1 MPRPRPTRTLWTLA
15 TLATLATAAL
25 ALAGCGGP
33 ADGGAD
39 DAPVTYDV
47 PEVPVRITAPPGW
60 ERVTRDGAFV
70 LRAPSGSGSEDFRA
84 NVVVT
89 GTQSAATLEQAGA
102 RTATSV
108 DAIPGWILDADGQ
121 GTTTLGELPAFRV
134 AGTYETA
141 GTVVVQEI
149 LAVRTGD
156 APDDWVVDL
165 TASYADGDAD
175 AAAQT
180 RAILE
185 SVQLSPTG

>member
-1 MPRPRPTRTLWTLA
+1 MPRPRHPRTLW

-33 ADGGAD
+33 ADAGVD

-47 PEVPVRITAPPGW
+47 PEVPVRVTAPPGW
-60 ERVTRDGAFV
+60 ERVTRDGAFA
-70 LRAPSGSGSEDFRA
+70 LRAPSGSGSQDFRA

-89 GTQSAATLEQAGA
+89 GTQSAKTLEQAGA
-102 RTATSV
+102 RTAASV
-108 DAIPGWILDADGQ
+108 DAIPGWIPDADGQ

-165 TASYADGDAD
+165 TASYAEGDAD
-175 AAAQT
+175 AATQT

-185 SVQLSPTG
+185 SVELVPAG

>member
-1 MPRPRPTRTLWTLA
+1 MPRPRHPRPLWH
-15 TLATLATAAL
+15 LATLATAAL
-25 ALAGCGGP
+25 ALAGCGGGP
-33 ADGGAD
+33 AGAGAD
-39 DAPVTYDV
+39 DAPVAYDV
-47 PEVPVRITAPPGW
+47 PEVPVRVTAPPGW
-60 ERVTRDGAFV
+60 ERATRDGAFV
-70 LRAPSGSGSEDFRA
+70 LHAPGGSGGFRA

-89 GTQSAATLEQAGA
+89 GTQSAATLEEAGA
-102 RTATSV
+102 RTAAAV
-108 DAIPGWILDADGQ
+108 DAIPGWGLDADGQ

-175 AAAQT
+175 GAAQT

-185 SVQLSPTG
+185 SVELAPAG